1 MNKNEEMTCADCGV
15 TFQSSSE
22 SQSPIKHCPKC
33 VEKIQEEMLRIMF
46 GLDSKTNE
54 ENTSYS
60 TVCEPIDLYA
70 LIDTQLDKVVKLIQE
85 AYEETSYR
93 HNGNW
98 MELSEEDGKNLDG
111 LTVIHVDPAFIAAYD
126 EAEGSGEVVR
136 MEALKEHELREIND

>member
-1 MNKNEEMTCADCGV
+1 MSKNEEMTCADCGV

-54 ENTSYS
+54 ENASYS

-126 EAEGSGEVVR
+126 EAENSGQVVR
-136 MEALKEHELREIND
+136 MESLKEHELREIND

>member
-1 MNKNEEMTCADCGV
+1 MNKNEEMTCADCGE

-22 SQSPIKHCPKC
+22 SQSPIKNCPKC

-54 ENTSYS
+54 ENASYS

-126 EAEGSGEVVR
+126 EAENSGQVVR
-136 MEALKEHELREIND
+136 MESLKEHELREIND

>member
-1 MNKNEEMTCADCGV
+1 MSKNEEMTCADCGV

-22 SQSPIKHCPKC
+22 SQSPIKNCPKC

-54 ENTSYS
+54 ENASYS

-126 EAEGSGEVVR
+126 EAENSGQVVR
-136 MEALKEHELREIND
+136 MESLKEHELREIND

>member
-1 MNKNEEMTCADCGV
+1 MNKNEEMICADCGV
-15 TFQSSSE
+15 TFQNSSE
-22 SQSPIKHCPKC
+22 IQSPIKHCPKC

-46 GLDSKTNE
+46 GLNSKTNE
-54 ENTSYS
+54 EDTSYS

-126 EAEGSGEVVR
+126 EAEGFGEFVR
-136 MEALKEHELREIND
+136 MEALKQHELREIND